1 MREFST
7 KAEAEKAPIVKGKVR
22 PPKNQI
28 TEIIMTPSVAKKA
41 ISSLKKV
48 DVTKP
53 VALEKATKQKLES
66 SKLIDFV

>member
-7 KAEAEKAPIVKGKVR
+7 KAEAEKAPIIKSKVR

-28 TEIIMTPSVAKKA
+28 TEIIMTPSAAKKA
-41 ISSLKKV
+41 INSLNKV

-53 VALEKATKQKLES
+53 VAQEKATEQKLRR

>member
-1 MREFST
+1 
-7 KAEAEKAPIVKGKVR
+7 
-22 PPKNQI
+22 
-28 TEIIMTPSVAKKA
+28 MTPSVAKKA

>member
-1 MREFST
+1 MRKFST
-7 KAEAEKAPIVKGKVR
+7 KAEAEKAPIIKSKVR

-41 ISSLKKV
+41 INSLNKV

-53 VALEKATKQKLES
+53 VAQEKATEQKLRR